1 MKQLSEWLDEV
12 VKDATQAQERM
23 LIDDVI
29 DIYNGE
35 YEDYDSYIKFKGKI
49 IKHCIGLNQKNE
61 MSICVEPILLAE
73 PIFNY
78 IKDIASLYVK
88 ENK

>member
-23 LIDDVI
+23 LIDDII
-29 DIYNGE
+29 DIYKGE
-35 YEDYDSYIKFKGKI
+35 YEDYDEYLKYKKVI
-49 IKHCIGLNQKNE
+49 IEHSRELAKKNE

-73 PIFNY
+73 PIFIY
-78 IKDIASLYVK
+78 IKSK
-88 ENK
+88 GENK